1 MTNKNEQRKVPE
13 LRFPEF
19 SGEWKSGTLKSF
31 GDFYYGKSAPKW
43 SLVNTGGTPCVRY
56 GELYTK
62 YHGVIEK
69 VDSHTSID
77 VSKLK
82 LSKGGEVLIPRVGEK
97 PKDFSKASVLTIPD
111 IAIGEMISVYNT
123 EQNPFF
129 IMNYIRGK
137 LTNEFAKRVE
147 GGSVSNLYF
156 TELENV
162 TINVPEIREQQK
174 IGEFFS
180 KLDRQIELEEKKLA
194 LLEEQKKGYMQKIF
208 SQELRFKD
216 ENAEEYPEWEE
227 VVFSKLFKSKIEKN
241 NDLEFDKNKIISV
254 AKMQYKEDNNKDSSN
269 EYMKTYNKMRLNDIA
284 FEGNKSKDY
293 RYGRFVLNDIGDGIV
308 SHVFIVFSPIMDFES
323 SFMKYYIN
331 YEPIMGR
338 KLLFATTSTLMMTS
352 LKTNEF
358 MNLSIRLPGINE
370 QRKIGLFISTFNKKI
385 ETQNMKVSLLI
396 NMKKQLLN
404 KMMI

>member
-1 MTNKNEQRKVPE
+1 MTNQKEKRKVPE

-19 SGEWKSGTLKSF
+19 SGEWEEKSIECCFKFYDNLRKPVISSKRKKGIYP
-31 GDFYYGKSAPKW
+31 YYGATGVIDYVDDYIFDGEYLLIGEDGANIVSRNSPLIYHVKGKMWINNHAHVLVPKNKMFKFFKN
-43 SLVNTGGTPCVRY
+43 SLDKVNYIPYNTGTAQPKLNI
-56 GELYTK
+56 ESLKKIPLY
-62 YHGVIEK
+62 
-69 VDSHTSID
+69 
-77 VSKLK
+77 
-82 LSKGGEVLIPRVGEK
+82 
-97 PKDFSKASVLTIPD
+97 
-111 IAIGEMISVYNT
+111 
-123 EQNPFF
+123 
-129 IMNYIRGK
+129 
-137 LTNEFAKRVE
+137 
-147 GGSVSNLYF
+147 
-156 TELENV
+156 
-162 TINVPEIREQQK
+162 VPNNDEQQK

-216 ENAEEYPEWEE
+216 ENGEEYPEWED
-227 VVFSKLFKSKIEKN
+227 VPFSKIFKSNIEKN
-241 NDLEFDKNKIISV
+241 SDLEFDKNKIISV
-254 AKMQYKEDNNKDSSN
+254 AKMQYKADNNKDSSN
-269 EYMKTYNKMRLNDIA
+269 DYMKTYNKMRLNDIA

-370 QRKIGLFISTFNKKI
+370 QRKIGIFISTFNKKI
-385 ETQNMKVSLLI
+385 ETQNMKVSLLV

-404 KMMI
+404 KLMI